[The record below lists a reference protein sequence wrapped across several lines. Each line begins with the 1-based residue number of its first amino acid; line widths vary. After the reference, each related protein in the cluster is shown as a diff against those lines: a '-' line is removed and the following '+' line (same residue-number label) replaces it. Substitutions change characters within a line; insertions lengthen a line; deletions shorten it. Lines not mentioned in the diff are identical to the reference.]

1 MSMQA
6 LAKYREKI
14 SRLQASTRRVREK
27 AGETVEHAVR
37 VGECA
42 ATGFAIGYAKAKFPN
57 FQTGLVAGLPGDL
70 LVAVVAHTLAFM
82 GIGGAESHLR
92 AVGDAAIATFAQT
105 KGASMAKGGAASLS
119 GESLDKGDLAAY
131 LDY

>member
-14 SRLQASTRRVREK
+14 SRLQASTKRVREK

-37 VGECA
+37 LGECA
-42 ATGFAIGYAKAKFPN
+42 LTGFGIGYAKGKFPTFN
-57 FQTGLVAGLPGDL
+57 EGIGGVPGDL
-70 LVAVVAHTLAFM
+70 LLAITAHALAFM

-92 AVGDAAIATFAQT
+92 AVGDASIATFAQS
-105 KGASMAKGGAASLS
+105 KGVHAAKSSVTMS
-119 GESLDKGDLAAY
+119 GESLNSGDVASY